1 MMSDW
6 RDSRGLGRP
15 IQSINITSGG
25 TWVPGAYPPGDV
37 ISIRSDAPGSTAQVV
52 LGESIYESTGTSELS
67 TEDLLALKRY
77 AEIGINVLGS
87 LIPDRDAQG
96 FLIPI
101 NYGPINRLMD
111 IVAKRQSDVANMSA
125 GKFPEPE
132 ADETI

>member
-6 RDSRGLGRP
+6 RDSRGLNRSLRGLV
-15 IQSINITSGG
+15 ITNGEF
-25 TWVPGAYPPGDV
+25 PRNEV
-37 ISIRSDAPGSTAQVV
+37 II
-52 LGESIYESTGTSELS
+52 ESTGTSELS
-67 TEDLLALKRY
+67 TEDMLALKRY
-77 AEIGINVLGS
+77 AEIGINVLGT

-111 IVAKRQSDVANMSA
+111 IVAKRQFDVANMSA

>member
-1 MMSDW
+1 MSDW
-6 RDSRGLGRP
+6 REKRGFG
-15 IQSINITSGG
+15 QSLLDMGMAEYNARIT
-25 TWVPGAYPPGDV
+25 P
-37 ISIRSDAPGSTAQVV
+37 
-52 LGESIYESTGTSELS
+52 IYESTGTSELS

-77 AEIGINVLGS
+77 AEIGINVLGT